1 MKAHFANDGKFQ
13 VTDAKIM
20 RKGAK
25 SRQFGFVGF
34 KNEQHA
40 KKALKFFANT
50 YIDTSKI
57 EVEYAKSQNDES
69 LPRAWSRYT
78 EGSSAYRMT
87 HSQNQV
93 KKRESKQ

>member
-1 MKAHFANDGKFQ
+1 MKKHFENDGKFS

-40 KKALKFFANT
+40 KKALALFTST

-57 EVEYAKSQNDES
+57 EVDYAKS
-69 LPRAWSRYT
+69 
-78 EGSSAYRMT
+78 
-87 HSQNQV
+87 
-93 KKRESKQ
+93 

>member
-1 MKAHFANDGKFQ
+1 MKKHFGNSGEFL

-40 KKALKFFANT
+40 KKAMKYFANT

-57 EVEYAKSQNDES
+57 EIDYAKSQHDES
-69 LPRAWSRYT
+69 LPRAWSRYS
-78 EGSSAYRMT
+78 EGSSAYKIT
-87 HSQNQV
+87 HATQPN
-93 KKRESKQ
+93 KREQKQ